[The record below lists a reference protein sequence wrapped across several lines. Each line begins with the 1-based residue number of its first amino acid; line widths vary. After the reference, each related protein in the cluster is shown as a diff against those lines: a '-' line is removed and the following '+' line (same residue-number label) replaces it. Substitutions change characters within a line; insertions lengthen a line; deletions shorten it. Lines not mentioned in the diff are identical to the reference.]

1 MRIASLIAVV
11 MVGFSSAGAQAAP
24 CPEQA
29 EVQATLQ
36 KYVETELWSPSQRDL
51 WNIANISDF
60 NFGPIKTGRIIEKQM
75 EYGKAAQEVCPIRIE
90 YSFKVTHE
98 DGRVET
104 TSKGAGETHFFYL
117 NAFDEWTYKVGS

>member
-11 MVGFSSAGAQAAP
+11 MVAFASATAHAAA
-24 CPEQA
+24 CPDQA

-36 KYVETELWSPSQRDL
+36 KYVETELWSPSERDT
-51 WNIANISDF
+51 WNISNISDF
-60 NFGPIKTGRIIEKQM
+60 NFGPIKAGHLIEKQM
-75 EYGKAAQEVCPIRIE
+75 EYGKAAQEVCPVRIE

-117 NAFDEWTYKVGS
+117 NAFDEWTYKVGR